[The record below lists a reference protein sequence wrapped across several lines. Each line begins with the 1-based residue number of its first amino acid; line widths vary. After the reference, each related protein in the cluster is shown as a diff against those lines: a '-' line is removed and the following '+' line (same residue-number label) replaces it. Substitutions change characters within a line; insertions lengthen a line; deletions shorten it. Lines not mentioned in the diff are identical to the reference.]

1 MDNIKETIVEV
12 VQSIL
17 PITIVIT
24 ILQFTLIWLPL
35 ETFIQF
41 LIGAFM
47 VGIGLILFLLG
58 VNIGMLPV
66 GEMIGSALSKT
77 KMVWLILFFGVL
89 LGSVVTIAE
98 PDVRVLSTQVDQ
110 VSNGEISKTVL
121 ILAVALGVG
130 IFVGLSLMR
139 IIFSIPITY
148 ILAGGYGLIFILAAF
163 TPSSFVP
170 ISFDA
175 GGVTT
180 GPLTVPFIMA
190 LGVGVASVLRGR
202 SASQDGFGLIAL
214 ASLGPILSVLIL
226 GVIYG

>member
-1 MDNIKETIVEV
+1 MDNIKETIIEV

-24 ILQFTLIWLPL
+24 ILQFSLIWLPT

-41 LIGAFM
+41 LIGVLM

-58 VNIGMLPV
+58 VNIGMLPI

-77 KMVWLILFFGVL
+77 KIIWLIVFFGFL
-89 LGSVVTIAE
+89 LGAVVTIAE

-110 VSNGEISKTVL
+110 VSNGEISKTIL
-121 ILAVALGVG
+121 ILAVAIGVG
-130 IFVGLSLMR
+130 IFVALSLMR

-148 ILAGGYGLIFILAAF
+148 ILAGGYGMIFVLAAF
-163 TPSSFVP
+163 TPSTFVP

-190 LGVGVASVLRGR
+190 LGVGVASVLRGK

>member
-1 MDNIKETIVEV
+1 MDNIKETIIEV

-24 ILQFTLIWLPL
+24 VLQFTLIWLPT

-41 LIGAFM
+41 LIGVLM

-58 VNIGMLPV
+58 VNIGMLPI

-77 KMVWLILFFGVL
+77 KIIWLIVFFGFL
-89 LGSVVTIAE
+89 LGAVVTIAE

-110 VSNGEISKTVL
+110 VSNGEISKTIL
-121 ILAVALGVG
+121 ILAVAIGVG
-130 IFVGLSLMR
+130 IFVALSLMR

-148 ILAGGYGLIFILAAF
+148 ILAGGYGMIFILAAF
-163 TPSSFVP
+163 TPSTFVP

-190 LGVGVASVLRGR
+190 LGVGVASVLRGK

>member
-24 ILQFTLIWLPL
+24 LLQFTLIWLPL